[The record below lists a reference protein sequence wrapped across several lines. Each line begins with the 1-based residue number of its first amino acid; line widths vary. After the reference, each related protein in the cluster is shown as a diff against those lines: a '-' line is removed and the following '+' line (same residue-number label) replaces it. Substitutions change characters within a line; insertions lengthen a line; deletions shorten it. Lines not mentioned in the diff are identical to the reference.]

1 MEKNNIDKA
10 IKTTTLSAQV
20 AVSKT
25 ESGIDYVQ
33 VMPDDPR
40 VGLVTPFSGWGRG
53 QMLSNGSFDFIHKKR
68 VRKKPE
74 LQGDYVSLSFCD
86 DGRDRVTFVVPAEMR
101 ADLPKILRKGMTQ
114 VINHL
119 KEKGLSR

>member
-1 MEKNNIDKA
+1 MEKNNIDKTV
-10 IKTTTLSAQV
+10 KTTTLNALV

-25 ESGIDYVQ
+25 ECGMDYVQ

-68 VRKKPE
+68 VKKKPE
-74 LQGDYVSLSFCD
+74 LKRDYVSLAFCD

-119 KEKGLSR
+119 KKEGLSR

>member
-1 MEKNNIDKA
+1 MEKNNIDKTV
-10 IKTTTLSAQV
+10 KTTTLNALV

-25 ESGIDYVQ
+25 ECGMDYVQ

-74 LQGDYVSLSFCD
+74 MTGDYVSLSFCD

-101 ADLPKILRKGMTQ
+101 AYLPKILRKGMTQ
-114 VINHL
+114 VIDHL
-119 KEKGLSR
+119 KKKGLSR

>member
-1 MEKNNIDKA
+1 MSKN
-10 IKTTTLSAQV
+10 KTITLNAQV

-25 ESGIDYVQ
+25 ESGMDYVQ
-33 VMPDDPR
+33 VLPDNPR
-40 VGLVTPFSGWGRG
+40 VGLVQPFHGVGYG

-74 LQGDYVSLSFCD
+74 MTGDYVSLSFCD

-101 ADLPKILRKGMTQ
+101 EDLPKILRKGMTQ
-114 VINHL
+114 VINYL
-119 KEKGLSR
+119 EEKGQSR

>member
-1 MEKNNIDKA
+1 MADTLKAVYALLLIDA
-10 IKTTTLSAQV
+10 ILVV
-20 AVSKT
+20 AV
-25 ESGIDYVQ
+25 VR
-33 VMPDDPR
+33 M
-40 VGLVTPFSGWGRG
+40 
-53 QMLSNGSFDFIHKKR
+53 H